1 MFFEML
7 QTIKSKGQNVSI
19 YTNAEQTS
27 KFTFGSI
34 LNVNKQCFAMHM
46 FTPGGQDDGILVKP
60 LDHIYRIEQNG
71 QYSEKMKKLMG
82 NYTGIQYQIKNN
94 KNLMQTVLLLAKDKN
109 WIVSIEL
116 LDSGYDDVVGFVEI
130 VSNDLCEINQ
140 IDSYGYYDGV
150 SSIKLCEIT
159 QISCN
164 STDEQLLLKLW
175 KLNNQTFNN
184 TQL

>member
-1 MFFEML
+1 
-7 QTIKSKGQNVSI
+7 
-19 YTNAEQTS
+19 
-27 KFTFGSI
+27 
-34 LNVNKQCFAMHM
+34 
-46 FTPGGQDDGILVKP
+46 
-60 LDHIYRIEQNG
+60 
-71 QYSEKMKKLMG
+71 
-82 NYTGIQYQIKNN
+82 
-94 KNLMQTVLLLAKDKN
+94 MQTVLLLAKDKN